1 MGYGA
6 TGRILRVDLTR
17 MHCHT
22 EQLDEDV
29 YRLYPGGKALA
40 GYFMLREFVPG
51 TDALSPDSVLV
62 VANGLLTGAPVST
75 ASRFTVAA
83 RSPLTGA
90 YGESEAG
97 GYFGPELKAAGYEAI
112 IVTGRAA
119 APVYL
124 AIRDAD
130 VEIRDAGGL
139 WGREP
144 EEVQTAIRA
153 ELGDSYVRVLQIGP
167 GGENLVRYAALTNEL
182 AHFNGRTGMGA
193 VMGSKNLKAIAVRGK
208 SRYIRGVSDPAPV
221 AELGK
226 TLARRVKDHP
236 LAWDLQSKG
245 TTGLVDVLNAA
256 GMLPTRNFREG
267 VFEGAGSINWP
278 SYEKEILSGRRTCFS
293 CSVRCKREVRVAG
306 RHAVNSA
313 YGGPEYETLDG
324 FGGNCGIDDLQAI
337 AKANELCNRYVIDT
351 ISTSATIA
359 FAMECF
365 ERGLIGPADTGGIE
379 LRFGNVDAMLRTIE
393 LIGRRE
399 GFGAL
404 LAEGSRRAAE
414 AIGGDAPHYAM
425 HVKGEELPMHDP
437 RGKVS
442 VGLGYAI
449 GETGADHLYATHDTM
464 LVNPESVSFKAAIP
478 LGVEPLPARELGDRK
493 ARNYAILENWASFG
507 KVTGMCFFG
516 PAPRSFIA
524 VDEIVQLV
532 RAVTGWDADL
542 DELLRIGER
551 ATNLARA
558 FNVLHGFSRKD
569 DVLPRRLFEPLP
581 CGPMEGVAISKPD
594 FERTMGALY
603 ELKGW
608 DPATARPTRD
618 RLRGLEIEW
627 VADLLEA

>member
-1 MGYGA
+1 M
-6 TGRILRVDLTR
+6 
-17 MHCHT
+17 
-22 EQLDEDV
+22 E
-29 YRLYPGGKALA
+29 
-40 GYFMLREFVPG
+40 
-51 TDALSPDSVLV
+51 
-62 VANGLLTGAPVST
+62 
-75 ASRFTVAA
+75 
-83 RSPLTGA
+83 
-90 YGESEAG
+90 
-97 GYFGPELKAAGYEAI
+97 
-112 IVTGRAA
+112 
-119 APVYL
+119 
-124 AIRDAD
+124 
-130 VEIRDAGGL
+130 
-139 WGREP
+139 EP
-144 EEVQTAIRA
+144 Q
-153 ELGDSYVRVLQIGP
+153 GDRGP
-167 GGENLVRYAALTNEL
+167 GQV
-182 AHFNGRTGMGA
+182 AH
-193 VMGSKNLKAIAVRGK
+193 
-208 SRYIRGVSDPAPV
+208 IRGVSDPAPV

-267 VFEGAGSINWP
+267 VFEGAGKINWP

-478 LGVEPLPARELGDRK
+478 LGVESLPARELGDRK
-493 ARNYAILENWASFG
+493 ARNYAILENWTSFG

-542 DELLRIGER
+542 DELLRSGER

-558 FNVLHGFSRKD
+558 FNVRHGFSRKD
-569 DVLPRRLFEPLP
+569 DVLPRRLFDP
-581 CGPMEGVAISKPD
+581 CPAARWKGSRSRSPSSSRRWARSL
-594 FERTMGALY
+594 RAQ
-603 ELKGW
+603 GW

-618 RLRGLEIEW
+618 RLRGLQIEW

>member
-124 AIRDAD
+124 SIRDAN

-226 TLARRVKDHP
+226 TLA
-236 LAWDLQSKG
+236 
-245 TTGLVDVLNAA
+245 N
-256 GMLPTRNFREG
+256 
-267 VFEGAGSINWP
+267 
-278 SYEKEILSGRRTCFS
+278 EILAPGAHPT
-293 CSVRCKREVRVAG
+293 
-306 RHAVNSA
+306 
-313 YGGPEYETLDG
+313 
-324 FGGNCGIDDLQAI
+324 
-337 AKANELCNRYVIDT
+337 
-351 ISTSATIA
+351 
-359 FAMECF
+359 
-365 ERGLIGPADTGGIE
+365 ADQTT
-379 LRFGNVDAMLRTIE
+379 R
-393 LIGRRE
+393 
-399 GFGAL
+399 AL
-404 LAEGSRRAAE
+404 
-414 AIGGDAPHYAM
+414 M
-425 HVKGEELPMHDP
+425 Q
-437 RGKVS
+437 
-442 VGLGYAI
+442 
-449 GETGADHLYATHDTM
+449 
-464 LVNPESVSFKAAIP
+464 
-478 LGVEPLPARELGDRK
+478 
-493 ARNYAILENWASFG
+493 ILE
-507 KVTGMCFFG
+507 
-516 PAPRSFIA
+516 
-524 VDEIVQLV
+524 E
-532 RAVTGWDADL
+532 
-542 DELLRIGER
+542 
-551 ATNLARA
+551 
-558 FNVLHGFSRKD
+558 
-569 DVLPRRLFEPLP
+569 
-581 CGPMEGVAISKPD
+581 
-594 FERTMGALY
+594 
-603 ELKGW
+603 
-608 DPATARPTRD
+608 
-618 RLRGLEIEW
+618 
-627 VADLLEA
+627 

>member
-1 MGYGA
+1 VGYGA

-75 ASRFTVAA
+75 AARFTVAA

-124 AIRDAD
+124 SIRDAN

-144 EEVQTAIRA
+144 EEVQAAIRA

-226 TLARRVKDHP
+226 TLGDASRTTRSPGICRARARPDWSTSSTRPACCRRATSAK
-236 LAWDLQSKG
+236 ASSK
-245 TTGLVDVLNAA
+245 A
-256 GMLPTRNFREG
+256 PTR
-267 VFEGAGSINWP
+267 
-278 SYEKEILSGRRTCFS
+278 
-293 CSVRCKREVRVAG
+293 
-306 RHAVNSA
+306 
-313 YGGPEYETLDG
+313 
-324 FGGNCGIDDLQAI
+324 
-337 AKANELCNRYVIDT
+337 
-351 ISTSATIA
+351 ST
-359 FAMECF
+359 
-365 ERGLIGPADTGGIE
+365 G
-379 LRFGNVDAMLRTIE
+379 
-393 LIGRRE
+393 
-399 GFGAL
+399 
-404 LAEGSRRAAE
+404 
-414 AIGGDAPHYAM
+414 
-425 HVKGEELPMHDP
+425 
-437 RGKVS
+437 
-442 VGLGYAI
+442 
-449 GETGADHLYATHDTM
+449 
-464 LVNPESVSFKAAIP
+464 
-478 LGVEPLPARELGDRK
+478 
-493 ARNYAILENWASFG
+493 
-507 KVTGMCFFG
+507 
-516 PAPRSFIA
+516 
-524 VDEIVQLV
+524 
-532 RAVTGWDADL
+532 
-542 DELLRIGER
+542 
-551 ATNLARA
+551 
-558 FNVLHGFSRKD
+558 
-569 DVLPRRLFEPLP
+569 
-581 CGPMEGVAISKPD
+581 
-594 FERTMGALY
+594 
-603 ELKGW
+603 
-608 DPATARPTRD
+608 RPTRRRSSRAGARASRARSAASARCAWRD
-618 RLRGLEIEW
+618 GMR
-627 VADLLEA
+627 